1 MTARVAAYC
10 RFLQNEIIVIL
21 ASFETEPIS
30 ISLPLD
36 ELLLPIHRM
45 CKLLQYNTFW
55 MMMMMMMIVVLF
67 ILVIIMYR
75 WKHYSLWIM
84 ACRILPRFIR
94 LYGRCFILIH
104 YDGLVV
110 SSRTNLADILLFSSS
125 L

>member
-45 CKLLQYNTFW
+45 CKLLQ
-55 MMMMMMMIVVLF
+55 
-67 ILVIIMYR
+67 
-75 WKHYSLWIM
+75 
-84 ACRILPRFIR
+84 
-94 LYGRCFILIH
+94 
-104 YDGLVV
+104 
-110 SSRTNLADILLFSSS
+110 
-125 L
+125 